1 MTTLSC
7 VPLRTNVSFDEGL
20 LVSGDRFEDV
30 GLSEGVI
37 TLEEFVVFP
46 TVVVVILHNG
56 VWKVQY
62 KSHVLLKT

>member
-46 TVVVVILHNG
+46 TVVVVIWHNG
-56 VWKVQY
+56 V
-62 KSHVLLKT
+62 